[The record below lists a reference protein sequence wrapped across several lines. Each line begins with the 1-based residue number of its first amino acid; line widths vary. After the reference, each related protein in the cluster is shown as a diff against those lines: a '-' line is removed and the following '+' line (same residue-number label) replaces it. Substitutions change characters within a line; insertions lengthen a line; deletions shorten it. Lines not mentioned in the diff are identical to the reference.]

1 MKLKAPSPP
10 TTHPPTPPHPIPI
23 LSAVSPLPH
32 DPPTPPPHP
41 PVPQRHSNKFND
53 EISKK
58 IVIFEKIA
66 HPRDFF
72 EDDNFFGYF
81 NS

>member
-1 MKLKAPSPP
+1 MTFLTLRGGRKHLDIATNS
-10 TTHPPTPPHPIPI
+10 T
-23 LSAVSPLPH
+23 V
-32 DPPTPPPHP
+32 
-41 PVPQRHSNKFND
+41 

-66 HPRDFF
+66 RMRDFF

-81 NS
+81 IVEFVAVSLGDGGGVGWSGWMGSGVRGKGT